1 MVAVNNNEQ
10 KYKSPGFLLSTGGFL
25 AGNLAAGLAVNIPN
39 RTINM
44 AIAKKLVKL
53 NENLSKDELTLLS
66 DGVKTLLDKSGLA
79 AKGVSFI
86 EYTRDSAKQVA
97 DLLRINAPK
106 ILPYR
111 LKELLIRGPLNML
124 EVGKNAF
131 FAPKGNKIV
140 IPTGGKFSLA
150 YFHEIGHAMNAN
162 FSTVGKILQK
172 MRPLTMLVLPIALL
186 SLLKTKKAEGEQ
198 PQGIWDKTTTFI
210 KNHAGKLT
218 FAAFLP
224 VLVEEGLASIKG
236 QKLAKSILSPELL
249 AKVSKNNKLAYLTYL
264 GLALA
269 SALGVAL
276 AVKIKDKIA
285 HRKPIEDKAT
295 VKA

>member
-1 MVAVNNNEQ
+1 M
-10 KYKSPGFLLSTGGFL
+10 
-25 AGNLAAGLAVNIPN
+25 
-39 RTINM
+39 
-44 AIAKKLVKL
+44 
-53 NENLSKDELTLLS
+53 SKDELTLLS